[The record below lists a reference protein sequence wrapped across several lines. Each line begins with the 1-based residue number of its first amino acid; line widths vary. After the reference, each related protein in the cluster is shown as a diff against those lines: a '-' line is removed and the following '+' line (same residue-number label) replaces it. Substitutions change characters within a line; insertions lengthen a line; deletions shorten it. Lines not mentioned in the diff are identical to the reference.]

1 MKKNILIIGCL
12 SFFVFSFMMSC
23 QKFDDLGDASLQ
35 FDGDYATALL
45 TATMQIED
53 IVGELDSSTTVELD
67 QDGLLHLIY
76 RGDFTQ
82 RSSTDIFA
90 SVPFIPVVISDSIVP
105 FPYDAPNGIVLE
117 YLTLKTADISFLC
130 QSPFTEDITL
140 EIELPE
146 VFHPVTGATYKY
158 STNIP
163 YDGEAPSSGAGSMD
177 LTGWDLTPDND
188 NVNIK
193 YTALLPDGTRVLL
206 TDFYMLFQNFEASY
220 LQGYLGQEVYDLP
233 RDTIIIDFFDR
244 WISGGVTFADPSI
257 NVEVE
262 NSFGLPVRSV
272 SNFMSILN
280 LDGSVL
286 ELQSDALENGVDF
299 AYPALDEV
307 GESKFTS
314 FTLDNTNSNI
324 VDIFYNRP
332 VAVDYNLDALGN
344 PDSDQAII
352 GFATCTSFF
361 RINVFVDLP
370 VIVTANNFTFSSDI
384 EINSDGGSGG
394 SGNNSF
400 GEDFDFADYITLKI
414 VSENNIPI
422 DLGLQLYFEDENGV
436 ALDSLFDTGLDNLL
450 PDKAIIKAAG
460 IDENGYS
467 ISTTHHEIEI
477 DIPKEKFSAF
487 LEMKNLGIVTVLN
500 NAPDDVVRFI
510 STDDVTIKIGVKAGI
525 SQ

>member
-35 FDGDYATALL
+35 FDGDYATSLL

-90 SVPFIPVVISDSIVP
+90 SIPFFPIVVPDSFFS
-105 FPYDAPNGIVLE
+105 FPYAAPNGMVLE
-117 YLTLKTADISFLC
+117 FVRLKSATVSFAC
-130 QSPFTEDITL
+130 ESPFTEDITL

-146 VFHPVTGATYKY
+146 VLDPITGETYKHF
-158 STNIP
+158 SDIP
-163 YDGEAPSSGAGSMD
+163 YDGEAPSSGAGAMD
-177 LTGWDLTPDND
+177 LTGWHLTPDNG
-188 NVNIK
+188 NINIR
-193 YTALLPDGTRVLL
+193 YTAILPDGTRVLL
-206 TDFYMLFQNFEASY
+206 ENFFMFFQDFEASY

-244 WISGGVTFADPSI
+244 WISGGVSFAEPSI
-257 NVEVE
+257 NVDVE

-280 LDGSVL
+280 LDGSIL
-286 ELQSDALENGVDF
+286 ELQSDALEGGVDF

-324 VDIFYNRP
+324 VDIFANRP
-332 VAVDYNLDALGN
+332 VAVDYDLDALGN
-344 PDSDQAII
+344 PDSDQAIV
-352 GFATCTSFF
+352 GFATDSSFF

-370 VIVTANNFTFSSDI
+370 VYVTARNFTLRSDV
-384 EINSDGGSGG
+384 EINDNDLGD
-394 SGNNSF
+394 
-400 GEDFDFADYITLKI
+400 DFDFADYITLKI
-414 VSENNIPI
+414 VSDNNIPI
-422 DLGLQLYFEDENGV
+422 DLGLQLYFEDENGII
-436 ALDSLFDTGLDNLL
+436 LDSLFDTSLDNLL
-450 PDKAIIKAAG
+450 PNNAIIKAAAV
-460 IDENGYS
+460 DANGYS

-477 DIPKEKFSAF
+477 EMPKEKFNAF
-487 LEMKNLGIVTVLN
+487 LQMKNLGLVTVLN

-510 STDDVTIKIGVKAGI
+510 DKDDVTIKIGVKAGI
-525 SQ
+525 TK